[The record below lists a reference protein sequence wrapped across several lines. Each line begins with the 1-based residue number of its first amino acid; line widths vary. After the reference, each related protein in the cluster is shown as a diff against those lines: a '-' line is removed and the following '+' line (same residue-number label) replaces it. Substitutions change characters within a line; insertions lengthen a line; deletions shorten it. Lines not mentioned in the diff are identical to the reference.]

1 MKKNAH
7 AAEVLGN
14 TLREIRT
21 ARRMTQEEIALEAGV
36 DRTFL
41 TRVENGKLSPSFDSI
56 LAIASAL
63 GVTLTQLSQRFEQ
76 NMGKPDNEKSSP
88 QQSS

>member
-7 AAEVLGN
+7 AAAIFGN

-41 TRVENGKLSPSFDSI
+41 TRVENGKMSPSLDSI

-63 GVTLTQLSQRFEQ
+63 GVTLTQLSQRFED
-76 NMGKPDNEKSSP
+76 NMGKTDHEKNST
-88 QQSS
+88 